1 MFISQSDYLYKTWKG
16 KDFKQPSQHEKEKI
30 NSSEVERK
38 IKVKNLTIRLNQQ
51 EKEHLVNCF
60 D

>member
-16 KDFKQPSQHEKEKI
+16 KDYQQPSQQEKEKI

>member
-16 KDFKQPSQHEKEKI
+16 KDYHQPSQLEKEKI